1 MATAALRQQRFDEGI
16 AELERQLKVLGLLRQ
31 QRLLKQLKQPAIPD
45 AAVASIATVELRQQ
59 RFDATI
65 AELEREM
72 KEIQKKNNVS
82 HVLSVLGR
90 HAQDEEIAVCARGS
104 AKIADDQ

>member
-1 MATAALRQQRFDEGI
+1 MLVAIVVASSSRIATVVLAVVAAVVDFGFSSSKLRSH
-16 AELERQLKVLGLLRQ
+16 A
-31 QRLLKQLKQPAIPD
+31 D
-45 AAVASIATVELRQQ
+45 AAVASMTSRELRQQ

-65 AELEREM
+65 AELERQL